1 MNAVVKLSGSA
12 ATPSRAA
19 ILDGLAN
26 QWEAAKAAEAEA
38 NKQRL
43 AVEARIIELINDG
56 SIEGTQ
62 TADLGAVKIKV
73 TRSLSR
79 KVDLEALSE
88 IAEQIPEAIRNR
100 LLKTKIELDTR
111 ELRFIES
118 NEPELYLIVA
128 KAVTTTPSKPAV
140 KVER

>member
-1 MNAVVKLSGSA
+1 MNAVVKLPA
-12 ATPSRAA
+12 ATTSRAA
-19 ILDGLAN
+19 ILDSLAT

-43 AVEARIIELINDG
+43 AVEAKIVELINDG

-73 TRSLSR
+73 TRSLTR
-79 KVDLEALSE
+79 KVDLEALSK
-88 IAEQIPEAIRNR
+88 IADQIPEAIRNR

-111 ELRFIES
+111 ELRFIEN
-118 NEPELYLIVA
+118 NEPELYLIVS

>member
-19 ILDGLAN
+19 ILDSLAN
-26 QWEAAKAAEAEA
+26 QWEAAKAAEVEA

-73 TRSLSR
+73 TRSLTR
-79 KVDLEALSE
+79 KVDLEVLSE
-88 IAEQIPEAIRNR
+88 IADQIPEAIRNR

>member
-1 MNAVVKLSGSA
+1 MNAVVKLPVS
-12 ATPSRAA
+12 TPSRAA
-19 ILDGLAN
+19 ILDSLAS

-38 NKQRL
+38 NKSRL
-43 AVEARIIELINDG
+43 AVEAKIVELINDG

-79 KVDLEALSE
+79 KVDLEVLSE

-111 ELRFIES
+111 ELRFIEN